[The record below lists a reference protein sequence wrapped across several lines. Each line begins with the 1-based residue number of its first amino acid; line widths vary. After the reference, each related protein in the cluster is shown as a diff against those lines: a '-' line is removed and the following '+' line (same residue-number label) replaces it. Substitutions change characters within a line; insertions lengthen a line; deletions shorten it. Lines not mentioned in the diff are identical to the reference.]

1 MRQAVIVQQTK
12 QVASD
17 VVQTAAEKTA
27 QGKEAVAQ
35 LLQKVL
41 SPIMLTCTK
50 TVVLRC
56 LILYTHDKKENYRYT
71 KFGFIYIIIPW
82 QLRHMF
88 VE

>member
-1 MRQAVIVQQTK
+1 MRQAVIVQRTK

-56 LILYTHDKKENYRYT
+56 LILYIYKKKRT
-71 KFGFIYIIIPW
+71 TCIPRLDLYIS
-82 QLRHMF
+82 
-88 VE
+88 

>member
-1 MRQAVIVQQTK
+1 MRQAVIVQRTK

-56 LILYTHDKKENYRYT
+56 LILYTYKKKRT
-71 KFGFIYIIIPW
+71 TYIPSLDLYIS
-82 QLRHMF
+82 
-88 VE
+88 

>member
-41 SPIMLTCTK
+41 HESNHANMYQNSCTQ
-50 TVVLRC
+50 VL
-56 LILYTHDKKENYRYT
+56 N
-71 KFGFIYIIIPW
+71 
-82 QLRHMF
+82 F
-88 VE
+88 VHI